1 MPPLIKAVDK
11 TELINTSEYPYAN
24 WKFDKFNCVQS
35 SMMDFYDKEVNGLI
49 AASTS
54 SGKTVVAEQF
64 LSYEI
69 RKRGGKGMYLVP
81 MRALAQEK
89 IDQWTDPNYH
99 FKDLNVSICTGDY
112 RITKDRTKEL
122 NESNLIIMTSEM
134 LSHRSR
140 NYTSDQN
147 AFLREIGTLIVDEAH
162 LLTVPGR
169 GDHLEVGLMK
179 FTEINSKAR
188 IILLSATMPNVEEI
202 ASWISYGLTKRKT
215 FVLNSTFRPV
225 PLTTHY
231 EIYSDKVKSYDIIE
245 KEKVNNALEIV
256 EYYTE
261 DKFLIFSHTKK
272 TGELMK
278 NTLIKSGIK
287 AEFHSADL
295 AKSAR
300 ISLENRF
307 KNDKEPRVIVAT
319 STLAWGCYKHG
330 SRVVLPNGS
339 MMDVADISVGDE
351 LLCPVNNGF
360 EPRKVIRQETFE
372 SERGYFVKLEC
383 GDTMTVSEDHVFL
396 AAEGRKAPDWNEVS
410 SLSKGDFIA
419 VPSDFGLWTKEI
431 SDIDRFWYLAGFA
444 FGDGCIVDCG
454 SHAEGSKKALLDL
467 CLGKHDRLS
476 KIVVQIFSD
485 EFNYKPV
492 VRDDMNGVPHIATK
506 KKKIV
511 DRFLDILP
519 LGRKNGCNDIPRESY
534 GTQLSMRSFLMGLFD
549 ADGGAEDHS
558 NGNISVGLCNISE
571 KAIQSVRT
579 ALLGFGIRSS
589 FGRKRMMPS
598 IINGRLLT
606 PVRKYIYR
614 LRIFGS
620 KNLGLFMIHVGFN
633 CPEKCARVSSYLASN
648 TSDNSKDLIPARIL
662 LKEHLLGNGLRTSF
676 FKSITNCDLYNS
688 VNTQDCKRKTIMKL
702 LSSTKKSTSLNDLVG
717 KPYFWSRIKE
727 VRKCSGGLFKEI
739 EVDSPHAYV
748 GCGAIS
754 HNCNLPARRVI
765 ILGVNRANEK
775 IAPYDIS
782 QMVGRSGRLGIDPMG
797 DAYVL
802 IPESEQLECKAEL
815 QKPSK
820 IESQLLNKTGPY
832 YKNLAF
838 HLVSEIHHG
847 YVKNTEDIYRWYKRS
862 LAYFQSNQ
870 LNEKSIDD
878 TLTSLTKCGAIG
890 AENDVWYARA
900 IGKVASMF
908 YYSPFDASD
917 LFFNLK
923 FIFDNQKQ
931 DDDYFVSMALAN
943 TDSAR
948 NNIVSRAEK
957 DAMSAYRT
965 KVLRNKTN
973 KFITEGSCKV
983 GFCYFNLMQGRN
995 NPVFASFQRNIQLEF
1010 NRVSQVIQSLDT
1022 FGGKWGKISWMKEIE
1037 GKIVYGVPVHLINLC
1052 SIPNIGKVRATKLYE
1067 AGIKD
1072 AKSFSLCDKDKLKKL
1087 LNMKME
1093 LVEQAIK
1100 DSASF

>member
-24 WKFDKFNCVQS
+24 WKFEKFNCVQS

-319 STLAWGCYKHG
+319 STLAWGC
-330 SRVVLPNGS
+330 
-339 MMDVADISVGDE
+339 
-351 LLCPVNNGF
+351 
-360 EPRKVIRQETFE
+360 
-372 SERGYFVKLEC
+372 
-383 GDTMTVSEDHVFL
+383 
-396 AAEGRKAPDWNEVS
+396 
-410 SLSKGDFIA
+410 
-419 VPSDFGLWTKEI
+419 
-431 SDIDRFWYLAGFA
+431 
-444 FGDGCIVDCG
+444 
-454 SHAEGSKKALLDL
+454 
-467 CLGKHDRLS
+467 
-476 KIVVQIFSD
+476 
-485 EFNYKPV
+485 
-492 VRDDMNGVPHIATK
+492 
-506 KKKIV
+506 
-511 DRFLDILP
+511 
-519 LGRKNGCNDIPRESY
+519 
-534 GTQLSMRSFLMGLFD
+534 
-549 ADGGAEDHS
+549 
-558 NGNISVGLCNISE
+558 
-571 KAIQSVRT
+571 
-579 ALLGFGIRSS
+579 
-589 FGRKRMMPS
+589 
-598 IINGRLLT
+598 
-606 PVRKYIYR
+606 
-614 LRIFGS
+614 
-620 KNLGLFMIHVGFN
+620 
-633 CPEKCARVSSYLASN
+633 
-648 TSDNSKDLIPARIL
+648 
-662 LKEHLLGNGLRTSF
+662 
-676 FKSITNCDLYNS
+676 
-688 VNTQDCKRKTIMKL
+688 
-702 LSSTKKSTSLNDLVG
+702 
-717 KPYFWSRIKE
+717 
-727 VRKCSGGLFKEI
+727 
-739 EVDSPHAYV
+739 
-748 GCGAIS
+748 
-754 HNCNLPARRVI
+754 NLPARRVI
-765 ILGVNRANEK
+765 VLGVNRANEK
-775 IAPYDIS
+775 IASYDIS

-847 YVKNTEDIYRWYKRS
+847 YVKNTEDVYRWYKRS

-890 AENDVWYARA
+890 SENDVWYARA

-1093 LVEQAIK
+1093 LVEQEIK
-1100 DSASF
+1100 DSTVS

>member
-396 AAEGRKAPDWNEVS
+396 AAEGRKVPDWNEVS

-431 SDIDRFWYLAGFA
+431 SDVDRFWYLAGFA
-444 FGDGCIVDCG
+444 FGDGCI
-454 SHAEGSKKALLDL
+454 E
-467 CLGKHDRLS
+467 
-476 KIVVQIFSD
+476 
-485 EFNYKPV
+485 
-492 VRDDMNGVPHIATK
+492 
-506 KKKIV
+506 
-511 DRFLDILP
+511 
-519 LGRKNGCNDIPRESY
+519 RKNGCDDIPHEIY
-534 GTQLSMRSFLMGLFD
+534 DKQLSMRSFLRGLFD
-549 ADGGAEDHS
+549 ADGGSKDHS
-558 NGNISVGLCNISE
+558 NGKVSVGICNISE
-571 KAIQSVRT
+571 KMIQSVRT
-579 ALLGFGIRSS
+579 ALLGFGIMSS
-589 FGRKRMMPS
+589 YARKRMMPS
-598 IINGRLLT
+598 TLSGKILM
-606 PVRKYIYR
+606 PARKYIYR

-620 KNLGLFMIHVGFN
+620 KNLDLFMSHVGFN
-633 CPEKCARVSSYLASN
+633 CPEKSARVYSYLVSN
-648 TSDNSKDLIPARIL
+648 PSDNPK
-662 LKEHLLGNGLRTSF
+662 
-676 FKSITNCDLYNS
+676 Y
-688 VNTQDCKRKTIMKL
+688 
-702 LSSTKKSTSLNDLVG
+702 LVG

-847 YVKNTEDIYRWYKRS
+847 YVKNTEDVYRWYKRS

-890 AENDVWYARA
+890 SENDVWYARA

-1100 DSASF
+1100 DSTVS